1 MKFMKTN
8 GTRFVLIA
16 VLVQLLFLLVS
27 FTAAAQPDY
36 AFKNGVLVSGT
47 DKKEG
52 AKYRF
57 NNVRSGTDAF
67 VTITKIDKVTLSQL
81 DGPSGFD
88 DAFQPYIKCPA
99 KTKGYVEFRFDFL
112 IGGTNLPKLMLEVPV
127 TAIDVDG
134 YVYPDEKVYEF
145 DEFNFSLG
153 YLINWDLL
161 GTALNVNFKG
171 GEVQALN
178 KTAKDYPGID
188 TLQKDVMFTMIYAAV
203 TSITIRTGVDNR
215 SKTDV
220 ERLRSDYFKRFN
232 YANSFLAAPALTTFT
247 GLEKNNKVDLNWTV
261 SSDNS
266 LSKVI
271 LEKGSSPSD
280 FKPISEV
287 WMNDGSTTKT
297 RFAYSDNSGIN
308 TVAYYRLKM
317 QNVTGEFHYSNVLAF
332 RSTNNTQQFKVY
344 PSAVDNT
351 VSVNLKSASSGS
363 ALFQVVDYSGRVVKQ
378 QNMTVRDGN
387 NNLMV
392 GGLDKIIAGNYIV
405 VVKTDD
411 NQIYTQKIVKN

>member
-1 MKFMKTN
+1 MKTN
-8 GTRFVLIA
+8 GTRFVLIV

-27 FTAAAQPDY
+27 FTVAAQPEY
-36 AFKNGVLVSGT
+36 VFKNGVLVSGT
-47 DKKEG
+47 DKKKG

-57 NNVRSGTDAF
+57 SNVRSGTDAF
-67 VTITKIDKVTLSQL
+67 VTITEIDKVSLSQL

-88 DAFQPYIKCPA
+88 EAFQPYIKCPA
-99 KTKGYVEFRFDFL
+99 KTKGYVEFRFDFV
-112 IGGTNLPKLMLEVPV
+112 IAGTIIPKLMLEVPV
-127 TAIDVDG
+127 TAIDIDG

-145 DEFNFSLG
+145 DEFNLSLG
-153 YLINWDLL
+153 HLINFDLL
-161 GTALNVNFKG
+161 GSALNVNFKG
-171 GEVQALN
+171 GEVEALN
-178 KTAKDYPGID
+178 KVAKDYPGID
-188 TLQKDVMFTMIYAAV
+188 TIQRDVMFTMTYAAV
-203 TSITIRTGVDNR
+203 TSITIRAGVDNK
-215 SKTDV
+215 STTEV

-271 LEKGSSPSD
+271 LEKGSTPSD

-297 RFAYSDNSGIN
+297 RFAYTDHSGIN

-317 QNVTGEFHYSNVLAF
+317 QNVTGEYHYSNVLMF
-332 RSTNNTQQFKVY
+332 RSTNNMQQFKVY
-344 PSAVDNT
+344 PSTVDNT
-351 VSVNLKSASSGS
+351 VSVNLKSANSG
-363 ALFQVVDYSGRVVKQ
+363 AAVFQVVDYSGRVVKQ
-378 QNMTVRDGN
+378 QNIAVREGN

-392 GGLDKIIAGNYIV
+392 GGLDKIIAGNYVV

-411 NQIYTQKIVKN
+411 NQLYTQKIVKK

>member
-1 MKFMKTN
+1 MKTN
-8 GTRFVLIA
+8 GTRFVLIV

-27 FTAAAQPDY
+27 FTVAAQPDY
-36 AFKNGVLVSGT
+36 VFKNGVLVSGT
-47 DKKEG
+47 DRQEG

-57 NNVRSGTDAF
+57 KNVRPSTDAF
-67 VTITKIDKVTLSQL
+67 VTITKIDKVTLTQL

-88 DAFQPYIKCPA
+88 EAFQPYIKCPG
-99 KTKGYVEFRFDFL
+99 KTKGYVEFRFDFVV
-112 IGGTNLPKLMLEVPV
+112 GNTNIPKLMLEVPV

-134 YVYPDEKVYEF
+134 YVNPDEKVYEF
-145 DEFNFSLG
+145 DEFNLSLG

-161 GTALNVNFKG
+161 GTALNVNYKG
-171 GEVQALN
+171 TEVQALN

-188 TLQKDVMFTMIYAAV
+188 TVQRDVMFTMTYAAV
-203 TSITIRTGVDNR
+203 TSITIRAGVDNR
-215 SKTDV
+215 SKTEI
-220 ERLRSDYFKRFN
+220 ERLRSDYFKKFN

-271 LEKGSSPSD
+271 LEKGSSPTD

-297 RFAYSDNSGIN
+297 RFAYTDNSGIN

-317 QNVTGEFHYSNVLAF
+317 QNVTGEFHYSNVLTF
-332 RSTNNTQQFKVY
+332 RSTNNGQPFKVY
-344 PSAVDNT
+344 PSTVDNT
-351 VSVNLKSASSGS
+351 VSVNLKSASTGA

-378 QNMTVRDGN
+378 QNITVREGN

-392 GGLDKIIAGNYIV
+392 AGLDQIIAGNYVV

-411 NQIYTQKIVKN
+411 NQKYTQKIVKN